1 MTARRLWEVFGSGEA
16 ALRASPAALADAG
29 LNRHVVGEVRRFA
42 GWSDVDREM
51 AQARTLGVELL
62 CLDDEQTALELRQ
75 ALQKSAGYKVLA
87 AKCGAEGIRTFQSQR
102 VDAVVLDYWM
112 SEMNGMQVAREI
124 RKLNPSI
131 PIIILSAYGEL
142 LDESLGIADLWI
154 RKGEEDPQFLLAR
167 LEELLKTRTSVA

>member
-1 MTARRLWEVFGSGEA
+1 MEKKTATV
-16 ALRASPAALADAG
+16 
-29 LNRHVVGEVRRFA
+29 
-42 GWSDVDREM
+42 
-51 AQARTLGVELL
+51 L
-62 CLDDEQTALELRQ
+62 CIDDEQTALELRQ
-75 ALQKSAGYKVLA
+75 ALLKSAGYTVLA
-87 AKCGAEGIRTFQSQR
+87 AKCGAEGIKTFRSQR

-124 RKLNPSI
+124 RKLNPTV

-167 LEELLKTRTSVA
+167 LEELLKTRTSMA